1 MKNNMQNWH
10 GLRARISIVVLMLIV
25 GLGITPILYA
35 SDSLYVGDGSDNT
48 VKRFDA
54 DTGMFLGEFI
64 KKGHSTI
71 KGPRGLILGVIAP
84 FPSPMPPVAPAECL

>member
-64 KKGHSTI
+64 KTI
-71 KGPRGLILGVIAP
+71 LRT
-84 FPSPMPPVAPAECL
+84 FFE